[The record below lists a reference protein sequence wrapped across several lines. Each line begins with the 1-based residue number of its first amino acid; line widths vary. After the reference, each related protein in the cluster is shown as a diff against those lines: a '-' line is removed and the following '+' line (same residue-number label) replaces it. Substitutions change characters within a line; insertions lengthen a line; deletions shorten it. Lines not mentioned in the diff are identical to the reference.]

1 MVFINAGGDV
11 MAVLMTEDKKEIIVT
26 CNCGCKSSVN
36 IRIDEMED
44 IGYAFLCFLKGNY
57 YVEYNNNSW
66 RAFKVKMR
74 KIWCILSGKDYCYS
88 DTIMTKE
95 DFEKFKSYINQF

>member
-11 MAVLMTEDKKEIIVT
+11 MAVLMTKDKKEIIVT

-36 IRIDEMED
+36 IQIDEMED
-44 IGYAFLCFLKGNY
+44 IGYAYLCLLKGNFY
-57 YVEYNNNSW
+57 TEYNNNPW
-66 RAFKVKMR
+66 RAFRIKMK
-74 KIWCILSGKDYCYS
+74 KIWYILRGKDYCYS

-95 DFEKFKSYINQF
+95 DFEEFKRYINQF